1 MNEPLRPETLALD
14 ALIEQTVAQAQNPAP
29 GGHEES
35 MLFLGTRHHAFPT
48 TVIKDPVL
56 EPVDKLVWMVIMLGV
71 QETGGNTAFPGYDA
85 IGNMANIAS
94 RSTIAR
100 SIAILRVTRWLTHCR
115 RVRKRSGRFRGNVFA
130 LHDEPLPL
138 ADACHLDVD
147 YLNFLQKAAEHNHS
161 RVRAVAQGVLQSM
174 DDDIALGRDIMAPEH
189 PIDRRLQLVVAP
201 APGNRRR
208 FFAFT
213 GNVVR
218 QLRKDLAT
226 DQQPNDPHDQNSNTV
241 KNDQVRN
248 SNSGSSRCIDKKT
261 TTTTTA
267 VSKIDTGGV
276 DDHSLVYPKRL
287 SENQRK
293 IANRYL
299 AALPPVQRQSI
310 LDELEGRFQA
320 EQNGMKPVYD
330 EIRFL
335 NSLCKLAKQGK
346 FEPNLGLKVRE
357 RREGDETRRQH
368 RSAATRASV
377 SPESDHQREK
387 RLTASRAG
395 LVSMREFLGIH
406 KRLEP
411 ASDSEASKTPP
422 E

>member
-14 ALIEQTVAQAQNPAP
+14 ALIEQTVAQAQNPAL

-100 SIAILRVTRWLTHCR
+100 CIAILRVTRWLTHCR
-115 RVRKRSGRFRGNVFA
+115 RVRKRSGRFRGNVYA

-147 YLNFLQKAAEHNHS
+147 YLSFLQKAAEHNHS
-161 RVRAVAQGVLQSM
+161 RVRAVAQGVLHSM
-174 DDDIALGRDIMAPEH
+174 DEDIALGRDILAPEH
-189 PIDRRLQLVVAP
+189 PIDRRLQLIVAP

-213 GNVVR
+213 GNAVR
-218 QLRKDLAT
+218 QLRKDLVK
-226 DQQPNDPHDQNSNTV
+226 DQQSNDHHDQNSNTV
-241 KNDQVRN
+241 KNTGVRK
-248 SNSGSSRCIDKKT
+248 SNSGGSSSCIYKT
-261 TTTTTA
+261 TTTTTG
-267 VSKIDTGGV
+267 VEKIDTGGAE
-276 DDHSLVYPKRL
+276 DPLLVYPKRL
-287 SENQRK
+287 GDNQRE

-299 AALPPVQRQSI
+299 AALPQVQRQSI

-320 EQNGMKPVYD
+320 EQKGMKPVYD

-346 FEPNLGLKVRE
+346 FEPNLGFKVRE
-357 RREGDETRRQH
+357 RRDGHETRRQP
-368 RSAATRASV
+368 RSAATRPLA

-387 RLTASRAG
+387 RQAVSRAS
-395 LVSMREFLGIH
+395 LVSMRHFLGIH
-406 KRLEP
+406 KRLGP
-411 ASDSEASKTPP
+411 ASDSEA
-422 E
+422 

>member
-14 ALIEQTVAQAQNPAP
+14 ALIEQIVAQAQDPAP
-29 GGHEES
+29 GSPEES

-100 SIAILRVTRWLTHCR
+100 CIAILRVTRWLTHCR
-115 RVRKRSGRFRGNVFA
+115 RVRKRSGRFRGNVYA

-147 YLNFLQKAAEHNHS
+147 YLSFLQKAAEHNHS
-161 RVRAVAQGVLQSM
+161 RVRAVAQGVLHSM
-174 DDDIALGRDIMAPEH
+174 DEDIALGRDILAPEH
-189 PIDRRLQLVVAP
+189 PIDRRLQLIVAP

-213 GNVVR
+213 GNAVR
-218 QLRKDLAT
+218 QLRKDLVK
-226 DQQPNDPHDQNSNTV
+226 DQQSNDHHDQNSNTV
-241 KNDQVRN
+241 KNTGVRK
-248 SNSGSSRCIDKKT
+248 SNSGGSSSCIYKT
-261 TTTTTA
+261 TTTTTG
-267 VSKIDTGGV
+267 VEKIDTGGAE
-276 DDHSLVYPKRL
+276 DPLLVYPKRL
-287 SENQRK
+287 GDNQRE

-299 AALPPVQRQSI
+299 AALPQVQRQSI

-320 EQNGMKPVYD
+320 EQKGMKPVYD

-346 FEPNLGLKVRE
+346 FEPNLGFKVRE
-357 RREGDETRRQH
+357 RRDGHETRRQP
-368 RSAATRASV
+368 RSAATRPLA

-387 RLTASRAG
+387 RQAVSRAS
-395 LVSMREFLGIH
+395 LVSMRHFLGIH
-406 KRLEP
+406 KRLGP
-411 ASDSEASKTPP
+411 ASDSEA
-422 E
+422 